1 MSAWGLR
8 AGVMGRSQGLAVQPS
23 LCRRLGGA
31 GPVQGSQAWPGGS
44 CAVGTR
50 EGACWDPQGQP
61 CVWGLPL
68 SPGALLTWAAT
79 RGPPVPR
86 AGQPALQLC
95 QPGMHKWPAVASAG

>member
-1 MSAWGLR
+1 M
-8 AGVMGRSQGLAVQPS
+8 
-23 LCRRLGGA
+23 
-31 GPVQGSQAWPGGS
+31 
-44 CAVGTR
+44 GTR
-50 EGACWDPQGQP
+50 EGGLLGPPRPALCL
-61 CVWGLPL
+61 GLPL